1 MTSTFWYFMGA
12 ALTIILMAIG
22 AEIVL
27 WIGRK
32 LSRKPH
38 YTASRVVV
46 DKLAEPQLAVRKDT
60 TVQRTEVV
68 LRKIWR
74 DVEPAPFKVFV
85 FADGKYEGVLVMHGP
100 YEGVVS
106 RLLLLWKGNKNRNI
120 RLEALSGVDSASL
133 AKVYETSLSEAKQIA
148 QAVYGKKQKA
158 KTVASS
164 SEPIVPKPKAEA
176 PPVLTH
182 VVEQKSVAVAAPAVP
197 KQAQQLTQPSV
208 VKQEDATGQPKEVPI
223 IKGFKAMFVG
233 TVVSAGMQKHITTRN
248 GSPEEYETYTLTL
261 NTPSGPER
269 ITGND
274 LRRAIADANVKSGD
288 NIRVIYIKDVELSN
302 GFKKKQYQIVRMH
315 SAA

>member
-1 MTSTFWYFMGA
+1 MFYYFMGA
-12 ALTIILMAIG
+12 ALAIILIAVG
-22 AEIVL
+22 AEIVM
-27 WIGRK
+27 GV
-32 LSRKPH
+32 SRRMACQPK
-38 YTASRVVV
+38 YTAPRVVV
-46 DKLAEPQLAVRKDT
+46 EKLVEPQQVVRKDM
-60 TVQRTEVV
+60 TVQRTKEVV

-85 FADGKYEGVLVMHGP
+85 FADGKYEGVLAMHGP

-106 RLLLLWKGNKNRNI
+106 RLLLLWKGDKHRNI
-120 RLEALSGVDSASL
+120 RLDALRGVDNDSL
-133 AKVYETSLSEAKQIA
+133 AKVYETSLTEAKEIA
-148 QAVYGKKQKA
+148 RAVYGKKSKA
-158 KTVASS
+158 KAATTSPV
-164 SEPIVPKPKAEA
+164 PVVPKPKAEA
-176 PPVLTH
+176 PPVLTE
-182 VVEQKSVAVAAPAVP
+182 VVEQKSVAVAVQAEP
-197 KQAQQLTQPSV
+197 KQA
-208 VKQEDATGQPKEVPI
+208 PKPTPPPVAAEKAAEEKPNEAPI
-223 IKGFKAMFVG
+223 IKGFKAQFVG